1 MITLLHIKHDASS
14 LERNAYIEAMS
25 GFGPAERQREA
36 IKLLLSKGLYSVA
49 ALIEGDDM
57 EEAFE
62 MTQNGVRS
70 DSWSQRPP
78 KGVVAVGGEGY
89 HELNGKRYGYK
100 STSVGDIMMLNG
112 EMYYVASFGFEK
124 L

>member
-1 MITLLHIKHDASS
+1 MITLLHIKHNASELARDAY
-14 LERNAYIEAMS
+14 LDAMTGLGS
-25 GFGPAERQREA
+25 AERQRAA
-36 IKLLLSKGLYSVA
+36 IKSLLEKGLYSVA

-78 KGVVAVGGEGY
+78 KGVIAVGGEGY
-89 HELNGKRYGYK
+89 HEVNGKRFGYK
-100 STSVGDIMMLNG
+100 STSVGDIMVLNG
-112 EMYYVASFGFEK
+112 EMHYVASFGFEK